1 MGNKTI
7 KICFLIY
14 ATAKTDSQK
23 NENER
28 SQTFIKMGIHYMSMG
43 KLEWDDERGGRG
55 WDERGKE
62 ENMERDN

>member
-1 MGNKTI
+1 
-7 KICFLIY
+7 
-14 ATAKTDSQK
+14 
-23 NENER
+23 
-28 SQTFIKMGIHYMSMG
+28 MGIHYMSMG